1 MRFADRRLLLAL
13 CALAFAG
20 ALLIGRPEI
29 AERASPVPSGTT
41 TGAATPPVDTAAAG
55 HVTVHVAGAVR
66 RPGVY
71 RLETGRRGH
80 DAVRAAGGA
89 TRRADL
95 GALNLAAPLLDGT
108 QVLVPERGATGAVA
122 RAGGS
127 SGAAQPAVVHLNAAD
142 AAALDALPGVG
153 PATAARILAWRD
165 EHGGFASVDD
175 LLEVPGIGPA
185 RLETL
190 RPLVAAP

>member
-13 CALAFAG
+13 CVLAFAG
-20 ALLIGRPEI
+20 ALLLGRPEGPTGS
-29 AERASPVPSGTT
+29 SPPPSSAT
-41 TGAATPPVDTAAAG
+41 TGAPAADAAASE
-55 HVTVHVAGAVR
+55 HVTVHVVGAVR

-71 RLETGRRGH
+71 RLEAGRRGH
-80 DAVRAAGGA
+80 DALRAAGGA

-95 GALNLAAPLLDGT
+95 AGLNLAATLLDGT
-108 QVLVPERGATGAVA
+108 QVLVPERGAA
-122 RAGGS
+122 RATRPAGS
-127 SGAAQPAVVHLNAAD
+127 TASDDVPVVRLNAAD

-165 EHGGFASVDD
+165 EHGGFTSVDD

-185 RLETL
+185 KLEAL
-190 RPLVAAP
+190 RSLVAVP